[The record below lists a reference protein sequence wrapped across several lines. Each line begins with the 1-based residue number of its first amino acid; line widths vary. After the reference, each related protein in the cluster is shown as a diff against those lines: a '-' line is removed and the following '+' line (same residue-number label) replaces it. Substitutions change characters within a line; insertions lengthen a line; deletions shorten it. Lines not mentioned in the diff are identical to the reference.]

1 MMIINFG
8 QNTLLILF
16 LLFCSAI
23 HSQEK
28 PVPVNTDWDHERHAW
43 ESSWISH
50 PSSSLLD
57 YGVFRFRKHFTLDKD
72 TGSFIVYV
80 SADNRYRLFVNGS
93 EVCSGPARGTM
104 QNWRYETVDIAPWLH
119 LGENV
124 LAAEVFNLGEFRPV
138 AQFSSRT
145 AFILQAEGDQGK
157 LVNTGKSDWKVTRD
171 MAYTP
176 IEVTRE
182 MVQDYYVAG
191 PCDRIDGSRYLW
203 DWETQAFDDS
213 SWSIPK
219 IVAPGVGRGYMH
231 GVYWNL
237 VSRNIP
243 PMEQKL
249 LRFAKVLSSGGVQ
262 VPEGFTGGG
271 GKLVIPG
278 NSKASLLL
286 DQTYLSVGYP
296 ELIVSRG
303 KGSSVKITYAEA
315 LIAPDGSKGNRN
327 ETSGKKIRGYHDLF
341 LPDGGN
347 LRKFR
352 PLWLRTWRFVQL
364 DIETAGEPL
373 EINDYYGIFT
383 AYPLEEK
390 ASFSADDSSV
400 AEIWKTGW
408 RTARLCAGETYMDC
422 PYWEQLQYIG
432 DTRLQALISLY
443 VSGDDR
449 LMRNALL
456 LIDDSRIPEG
466 LTLGRAP
473 SAVPQITPPFSL
485 YWIDMVHD
493 YFMHRDDPGFIR
505 QFLPGI
511 QAVLG
516 WFSKHTGDDGMVGHL
531 EWLNFSDWTPGFKVG
546 SPAGVDTSYTAL
558 ISLNYAYSLDRAAEI
573 FEYFGKHYEAETYL
587 EQSAKVKKAVYSLCF
602 NEEKQLMKDTP
613 FEDVYSQHTN
623 IWGVLTDAI
632 PPENQRQVIEKVLND
647 KSLIQC
653 TIYFRFYLFQ
663 AMKKTGLA
671 DKYLAQLG
679 PWKEMLAKGL
689 TTFEEGDY
697 DERSDCHAW
706 GSTPNYD
713 LLATVAGIR
722 PASAGFK
729 TIEVAPAFGKLSFMK
744 GSMPH
749 PLGIISFNLKKSPDN
764 KLTGIIEL
772 PAKLTGTLKWRSKE
786 IILKGKTTI
795 DL

>member
-1 MMIINFG
+1 MMIKPFRLA
-8 QNTLLILF
+8 TLIILF
-16 LLFCSAI
+16 LQLVPAI
-23 HSQEK
+23 YSQEK
-28 PVPVNTDWDHERHAW
+28 PVPVNTDWNHERHKW

-50 PSSSLLD
+50 PSSSLFD
-57 YGVFRFRKHFTLDKD
+57 YGVFRFRNHFSLDKD
-72 TGSFIVYV
+72 PEKFIVYV

-104 QNWRYETVDIAPWLH
+104 QNWRYEIVDIAPWLH
-119 LGENV
+119 CGENV

-145 AFILQAEGDQGK
+145 AFILQAAGESGK
-157 LVNTGKSDWKVTRD
+157 LVNTGISEWKVVQD
-171 MAYTP
+171 PAYSA

-191 PCDRIDGSRYLW
+191 PCDRIEGSKYQW
-203 DWETQAFDDS
+203 NWETQTFNDS
-213 SWSIPK
+213 TWSRPK

-237 VSRNIP
+237 VPRNIP
-243 PMEQKL
+243 AMEQKL
-249 LRFAKVLSSGGVQ
+249 LRFEKLLKSKGVQ
-262 VPEGFTGGG
+262 VPDGFIHGEQQV
-271 GKLVIPG
+271 KIPAYS
-278 NSKASLLL
+278 NVSLLL
-286 DQTYLSVGYP
+286 DQSYLSVGYP
-296 ELIVSRG
+296 EIIVSHG
-303 KGSSVKITYAEA
+303 KGSSIKVTYAEA
-315 LIAPDGSKGNRN
+315 LIDQDGSKGNRN
-327 ETSGKKIRGYHDLF
+327 NTSGKVIRGYYDLF
-341 LPDGGN
+341 LPDGGTQ
-347 LRKFR
+347 RKFR

-364 DIETAGEPL
+364 DIETDGEPL

-383 AYPLEEK
+383 AYPFEEK
-390 ASFSADDSSV
+390 ATFSTDESSV
-400 AEIWKTGW
+400 SEIWKTGW

-432 DTRLQALISLY
+432 DTRLQSLISLY

-456 LIDDSRIPEG
+456 QIDDSRIPEG
-466 LTLGRAP
+466 LTYARAP

-493 YFMHRDDPGFIR
+493 YFMHRDDPKFVR

-516 WFSKHTGDDGMVGHL
+516 WFENHTGKEGMVGHL
-531 EWLNFSDWTPGFKVG
+531 DWLNFSDWTPGFKVG

-558 ISLNYAYSLDRAAEI
+558 ISLNYAYSLDKAAEI
-573 FEYFGKHYEAETYL
+573 FEYFGKHFEANSYR
-587 EQSAKVKKAVYSLCF
+587 EQSSRVKKSVFGLCF
-602 NEEKQLMKDTP
+602 SQEKQLLKDTP

-632 PPENQRQVIEKVLND
+632 PLDRQRQVIEKVLSD

-671 DKYLAQLG
+671 DKYISQLG
-679 PWKEMLAKGL
+679 PWKEMIAKGL

-722 PASAGFK
+722 PSSPGFK
-729 TIEVAPAFGKLSFMK
+729 TIEIAPAFGELTFMK
-744 GSMPH
+744 GQMPH
-749 PLGIISFNLKKSPDN
+749 PLGTIRFDLKRSPDN
-764 KLTGIIEL
+764 KLTGTIEL
-772 PAKLTGTLKWRSKE
+772 PGTLTGTLKWKSKN
-786 IILKGKTTI
+786 IILGGITSI